1 MIIDTH
7 THFYDPTRP
16 QGVPWPRPNEPVLY
30 KTMLPAN
37 YKAVA
42 EPRGVT
48 GTVVVEASG
57 WVEDN
62 QWVLDLAERDPFI
75 VGLVGHL
82 TPGADGFGPHLD
94 AFTRNPLF
102 RGIRCGLPRA
112 YDEHDARLLADLEKL
127 TAKDLELDLM
137 SSPAELAIVQA
148 MAARFPELRMVLC
161 HVAHVRITG
170 QGMVLCHV
178 AHVRITGQAP
188 DPVWVEGLQAL
199 KPYPNVYVKV
209 SALVENSGQKPAPAD
224 LAYYRPTLDT
234 LWETLGPD
242 RLIYGSNWPVC
253 LLFSD
258 YVTVQSIVDAYFA
271 AKGPEASNK
280 YFWRNAQAAYKW
292 VER

>member
-16 QGVPWPRPNEPVLY
+16 HGVPWPRPSEEVLY

-42 EPRGVT
+42 VPQGVT

-82 TPGADGFGPHLD
+82 TPGTDGFGPHLD

-102 RGIRCGLPRA
+102 RGIRCGLPRG
-112 YDEHDARLLADLEKL
+112 YDGANARLLSDLEKL
-127 TAKDLELDLM
+127 VAKDLELDLM
-137 SSPAELAIVQA
+137 SGPAELATVKA
-148 MAARFPELRMVLC
+148 MAARFPELR
-161 HVAHVRITG
+161 
-170 QGMVLCHV
+170 MVLCHV

-224 LAYYRPTLDT
+224 LAYYMPTLDT

-258 YVTVQSIVDAYFA
+258 YVTVQKLVNAYFA
-271 AKGPEASNK
+271 AKGSEASAK
-280 YFWRNAQAAYKW
+280 YFWKNALAAYKPLQ
-292 VER
+292 R